1 MHFIF
6 RLSFLGSYVI
16 MLATMFI
23 TLFKVSHSYILFEQL
38 NSFLHSFIQYVFLIE
53 QFNILYSPVINF
65 CTDLSATLHHVAQIT
80 GKLSHIISRPLI
92 FPRFHQLCYITC
104 CKPTG
109 QSSRDNPRI
118 RQCLSPVYICS
129 KETKPAE
136 KSQLKSFTFSL
147 LLIC

>member
-38 NSFLHSFIQYVFLIE
+38 NRFLHSFIQYVFLIE
-53 QFNILYSPVINF
+53 QFNILYNPVINF

-80 GKLSHIISRPLI
+80 SYIPPINFPAIPLAMLHHVLQTY
-92 FPRFHQLCYITC
+92 RTV
-104 CKPTG
+104 T
-109 QSSRDNPRI
+109 S
-118 RQCLSPVYICS
+118 
-129 KETKPAE
+129 
-136 KSQLKSFTFSL
+136 
-147 LLIC
+147 